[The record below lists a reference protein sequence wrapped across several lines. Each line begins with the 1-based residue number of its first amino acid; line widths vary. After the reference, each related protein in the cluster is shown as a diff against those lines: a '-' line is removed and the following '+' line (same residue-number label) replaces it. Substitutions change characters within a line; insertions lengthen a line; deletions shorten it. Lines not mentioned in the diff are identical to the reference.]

1 MEGKTTA
8 LLSNLHNNISNVY
21 LFLKNGKEAA
31 EHLKM
36 ALEIRREYGI
46 FESHDTL
53 QQLMNLTNMLI
64 LAKDYDLANQALSL
78 YESLVL
84 EHEGENGFDYAICQM
99 GKGIIALSQNNPEK
113 AELYLLEAE
122 QKITSIMGADS
133 DYSKTCYRYLN
144 NLHNLYSRW
153 HKREKALEYREKLL
167 LGKS

>member
-1 MEGKTTA
+1 M
-8 LLSNLHNNISNVY
+8 Y

-46 FESHDTL
+46 FETHDTL

-84 EHEGENGFDYAICQM
+84 EHEGDNNFDKKTQICRNCH
-99 GKGIIALSQNNPEK
+99 KRHTEFL
-113 AELYLLEAE
+113 
-122 QKITSIMGADS
+122 QKIR
-133 DYSKTCYRYLN
+133 YRI
-144 NLHNLYSRW
+144 R
-153 HKREKALEYREKLL
+153 
-167 LGKS
+167 